1 LAVKDFVEFI
11 GTSEE
16 FAKGMSILFTTT
28 GAVDFV
34 GVAEGEGVEVW
45 VAEGDGVA
53 ITFPESHARTVLPLD
68 FDLIQV

>member
-1 LAVKDFVEFI
+1 M

-16 FAKGMSILFTTT
+16 FAKRISMLFIVA
-28 GAVDFV
+28 GVVDFD
-34 GVAEGEGVEVW
+34 GVAEGDGVGVW

-68 FDLIQV
+68 FDLMQV

>member
-1 LAVKDFVEFI
+1 LAENDFVEFI

-16 FAKGMSILFTTT
+16 FAKGISILFTTA

-34 GVAEGEGVEVW
+34 GVGVAEGDGVW
-45 VAEGDGVA
+45 VAEGDGAA

-68 FDLIQV
+68 FDLMQV